1 MDDNISITKL
11 AKIMNISASE
21 VSRAFKEDYKMN
33 EEKRAYILKTAK
45 EYGYTPNRM
54 ASRLTKKAIK
64 IGVILAGDIKYSSS
78 ELIRGIHEA
87 HDRLFDYKVVLDLK
101 VVGAGESSAHR
112 YCELIDELVEENCN
126 GIVMAAND
134 EKIIMDKITEVTNLG
149 IPIAGVTSY
158 MERARHL
165 FTCTGNA
172 EAAAEL
178 AAQMLSF
185 MIQSKRKNILLITGD
200 MKSDI
205 HQKTARAFFH
215 YSSKYGITITHMVDT
230 LDESDTAYFE
240 TKEVLESGEIDGIYI
255 TTANCVSVCRLLHDE
270 GYAGKIKVITTDM
283 FDDLAYML
291 ENDVV
296 HATIYQDLYKQAR
309 RAFMAMFFWLAEK
322 RKPEKNMVVTPQLL
336 FKSNYK
342 HYQYKSKKK

>member
-54 ASRLTKKAIK
+54 ASRLTKRAIK
-64 IGVILAGDIKYSSS
+64 IGVLLAGDIKYSSE

-101 VVGAGESSAHR
+101 VVKAGESSAKK
-112 YCELIDELVEENCN
+112 YCEMLDTLVEENCD
-126 GIVMAAND
+126 GIVMSAND
-134 EKIIMDKITEVTNLG
+134 EMLIMDKITEITNMG
-149 IPIAGVTSY
+149 IPVAGVTSY
-158 MERARHL
+158 LERARHL

-178 AAQMLSF
+178 AAQMLGF
-185 MIQSKRKNILLITGD
+185 MIPGERKNILLITGD

-205 HQKTARAFFH
+205 HFKTARAFFR
-215 YSSKYGITITHMVDT
+215 YSSKYGINIVDMVDT
-230 LDESDTAYFE
+230 LDEADTAYFN
-240 TKEVLESGEIDGIYI
+240 TKEALESGEIDGIYI
-255 TTANCVSVCRLLHDE
+255 TTANCLSVCKLLMEE
-270 GYAGKIKVITTDM
+270 GYADKIKVIATDM
-283 FDDLAYML
+283 FDDIAYML
-291 ENDVV
+291 QHNII

-309 RAFMAMFFWLAEK
+309 KAFMAMFFWLAEK
-322 RKPEKNMVVTPQLL
+322 RKPERSIVVTPQLL
-336 FKSNYK
+336 FKSNYRY
-342 HYQYKSKKK
+342 YQYKQKNK

>member
-64 IGVILAGDIKYSSS
+64 IGVILAGDIEHTSR
-78 ELIRGIHEA
+78 ELIRGIREA
-87 HDRLFDYKVVLDLK
+87 HDRLFDYKVVLSLK
-101 VVGAGESSAHR
+101 VIKAGSSSAEK
-112 YCELIDELVEENCN
+112 YCSLIDELIEENCD
-126 GIVMAAND
+126 GIVMSAND
-134 EKIIMDKITEVTNLG
+134 EKLIMDKITATMDNG
-149 IPIAGVTSY
+149 IPVAGLTSY
-158 MERARHL
+158 LERARHL
-165 FTCTGNA
+165 FACTGNA
-172 EAAAEL
+172 EAAAEA

-185 MIQSKRKNILLITGD
+185 MIHGARKNILLVTGD

-205 HQKTARAFFH
+205 HFKTARAFFYH
-215 YSSKYGITITHMVDT
+215 SKKYGVKVTHMVDT
-230 LDESDTAYFE
+230 LDEADTAYFE
-240 TKEVLESGEIDGIYI
+240 TKEVLETCEVDGIYI
-255 TTANCVSVCRLLHDE
+255 TTANSTSICRLLTEMGLAD
-270 GYAGKIKVITTDM
+270 KIKVVATDM

-291 ENDVV
+291 ENNIV

-309 RAFMAMFFWLAEK
+309 KAFMAMYFWLGEK
-322 RKPEKNMVVTPQLL
+322 RMPEKNIVVPPQLL
-336 FKSNYK
+336 FKSNYRY
-342 HYQYKSKKK
+342 YQYKSKKK

>member
-33 EEKRAYILKTAK
+33 EEKRAFILKTAK

-64 IGVILAGDIKYSSS
+64 IGVILAGDIKYSSD

-101 VVGAGESSAHR
+101 IVGKGQSSAEK
-112 YCELIDELVEENCN
+112 YCELVDELVDENCD
-126 GIVMAAND
+126 GIVMSAND
-134 EKIIMDKITEVTNLG
+134 EKLIMDKITEVTNMG
-149 IPIAGVTSY
+149 IPVAGVTSY
-158 MERARHL
+158 LERARHL

-185 MIQSKRKNILLITGD
+185 MIPTERKNILLITGD

-205 HQKTARAFFH
+205 HQKTARAFFRN
-215 YSSKYGITITHMVDT
+215 SKKYGINITEMVDT
-230 LDESDTAYFE
+230 LDEADTAYFD
-240 TKEVLESGEIDGIYI
+240 TKEALETGEIDGIYI
-255 TTANCVSVCRLLHDE
+255 TTANCVSVCRLLMEE
-270 GYAGKIKVITTDM
+270 GCADKIKVIATDM

-291 ENDVV
+291 ENNVV

-309 RAFMAMFFWLAEK
+309 KAFMAMFFWLAEK
-322 RKPEKNMVVTPQLL
+322 RKPERSIVVTPQLL
-336 FKSNYK
+336 FKSNYRY
-342 HYQYKSKKK
+342 YQYNKKKK

>member
-33 EEKRAYILKTAK
+33 EQKRAYILKTAK

-64 IGVILAGDIKYSSS
+64 IGVILSGDIKHSST

-101 VVGAGESSAHR
+101 VIKKGTSSAEK
-112 YCELIDELVEENCN
+112 YCELIDELVEENCD
-126 GIVMAAND
+126 GIVMSAND
-134 EKIIMDKITEVTNLG
+134 EKLIMDKITETMDNG
-149 IPIAGVTSY
+149 IPVAGVTSY
-158 MERARHL
+158 LEHARHL

-185 MIQSKRKNILLITGD
+185 MIHSERKNVLLITGD

-205 HQKTARAFFH
+205 HHKTARAFFY
-215 YSSKYGITITHMVDT
+215 YSGKYGINISEMIDT
-230 LDESDTAYFE
+230 LDEADTAYLE
-240 TKEVLESGEIDGIYI
+240 TKAILEKGEIDGIYI
-255 TTANCVSVCRLLHDE
+255 TTANSTSICHLLIEMGLAD
-270 GYAGKIKVITTDM
+270 KIKVIATDM
-283 FDDLAYML
+283 FDDLACMI
-291 ENDVV
+291 ENNVV
-296 HATIYQDLYKQAR
+296 HATVYQDLYKQAR
-309 RAFMAMFFWLAEK
+309 KAFMAMYFWLGEK
-322 RKPEKNMVVTPQLL
+322 RKPKGNIVVPPMLL

-342 HYQYKSKKK
+342 YFQYNPQKK